1 MRLPASPDGPF
12 DETLQLLTKP
22 ACDVSQVPVRLPA
35 SPDGAPYV
43 LVPYLAAPGAESPFK
58 LSILVDDLDDDG
70 NPDITFEPLLPNRK
84 CRTADRRRLFSHRR
98 VQSGRIVPPRWL
110 VR

>member
-1 MRLPASPDGPF
+1 M
-12 DETLQLLTKP
+12 
-22 ACDVSQVPVRLPA
+22 SQVPVRLPA

-84 CRTADRRRLFSHRR
+84 CRTASSPRLLLAPPLNERSDRPA
-98 VQSGRIVPPRWL
+98 GRIIPKFKIFIL
-110 VR
+110 C